1 MRLKTRRLKTRR
13 QTTWTHTDTRIECIF
28 QGAKN
33 VHNLF
38 ETSPQPTAHGKC
50 YDTPCPHK
58 GPWCN
63 AAYVLT
69 VTQHLPDPKL
79 REDRCTPIAELGR
92 EGQGPA
98 IFS

>member
-1 MRLKTRRLKTRR
+1 MYESKDKQADHPDPYGYPHRVYFSGGK
-13 QTTWTHTDTRIECIF
+13 E
-28 QGAKN
+28 N

-38 ETSPQPTAHGKC
+38 ETSPQPTARGKC

-63 AAYVLT
+63 AAYLLT
-69 VTQHLPDPKL
+69 VTQHLPEPKL
-79 REDRCTPIAELGR
+79 REDRCTPVAELGR
-92 EGQGPA
+92 EGQSPA